1 MDTKISYPIDIFMKY
16 REFNIDIPVELLGLV
31 DRNKRPLKQKR
42 EHREGGSAGIWRKI
56 DPRFKNSWITT
67 NKLNQDVDEK
77 LYSSMRGIL
86 NKLSADN
93 FDKLIDELMSLSI
106 TSKEHLDE
114 LATIIFHKAISEQTF
129 SIMYAKLCNKLLPYY
144 IEKEG
149 DSAGASGQKI
159 FYREFLLNKCQEM
172 FESCTS
178 KHDPND
184 ISKERILGCI
194 VFIGELYN
202 ANILT
207 NPIIYGCFLTLM
219 VNITKQCV
227 YSLDSLCTLMT
238 IVGKE
243 FCKKDKIKADH
254 CLKKMEQLLESTEI
268 SMRER
273 FMIRDVIDKK
283 VKEHWLL

>member
-1 MDTKISYPIDIFMKY
+1 MDNTISYPIDIFIKY
-16 REFNIDIPVELLGLV
+16 RHSNSDVPAELLVLI
-31 DRNKRPLKQKR
+31 DRSKKPLRQKGTHKETR
-42 EHREGGSAGIWRKI
+42 DTGQNGVWRKI
-56 DPRFKNSWITT
+56 DSRFKSSWLTT

-86 NKLSADN
+86 NKLSVDN
-93 FDKLIDELMSLSI
+93 FDTLVDELMSLTIS
-106 TSKEHLDE
+106 SKEHLDE
-114 LATIIFHKAISEQTF
+114 LATIIFNKAISEQTF
-129 SIMYAKLCNKLLPYY
+129 SCMYAKLCNKLIPYY
-144 IEKEG
+144 VENEE
-149 DSAGASGQKI
+149 SQKI

-178 KHDPND
+178 KHDTDD
-184 ISKERILGCI
+184 ISKERVLGCI

-202 ANILT
+202 TAILT

-219 VNITKQCV
+219 VNITKQCI

-238 IVGKE
+238 IVGRE

-283 VKEHWLL
+283 NKEHWLV